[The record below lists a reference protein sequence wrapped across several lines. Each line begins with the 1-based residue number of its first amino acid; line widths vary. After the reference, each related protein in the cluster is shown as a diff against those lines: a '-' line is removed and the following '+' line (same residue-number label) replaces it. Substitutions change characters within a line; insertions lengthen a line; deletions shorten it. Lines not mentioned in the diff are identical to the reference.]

1 MGGKGKKF
9 VVKSLR
15 VAPVN
20 GKILKKVRMIISLEP
35 QSPVGCVCIVDGNR
49 VRQGLTRGKGQLVEG
64 VGLHMSTTNGAN
76 DSSEA
81 TLDP

>member
-20 GKILKKVRMIISLEP
+20 GKILKEVGMIISLEP
-35 QSPVGCVCIVDGNR
+35 QSPVGCVCIADGIRADR
-49 VRQGLTRGKGQLVEG
+49 VSPEG
-64 VGLHMSTTNGAN
+64 RVSWWR
-76 DSSEA
+76 E
-81 TLDP
+81 